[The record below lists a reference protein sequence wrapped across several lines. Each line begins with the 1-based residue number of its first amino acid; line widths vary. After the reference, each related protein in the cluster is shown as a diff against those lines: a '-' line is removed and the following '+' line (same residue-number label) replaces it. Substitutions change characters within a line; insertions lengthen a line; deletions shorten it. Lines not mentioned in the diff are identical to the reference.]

1 VFLQAFKRML
11 TILLFSRPA
20 DVKANLISTVNEEGK
35 NWLGCGMTY
44 TLFECLKDRLD
55 ELLADVTERV
65 VAVEDLSQKATSL
78 SIGDPVKAA
87 APKKEMLSKS
97 QKRKQ
102 WNRAEV
108 GASGSKPRGYD
119 WVDIVKHLSQ
129 TGFAKDE
136 VSPA

>member
-1 VFLQAFKRML
+1 LVAYLVPL
-11 TILLFSRPA
+11 RPA
-20 DVKANLISTVNEEGK
+20 DVKGNIVSKVTEEGQ

-44 TLFECLKDRLD
+44 TLFECLKDQLD
-55 ELLADVTERV
+55 ELLAEVTERAA
-65 VAVEDLSQKATSL
+65 VAEDLTQKATSL
-78 SIGDPVKAA
+78 SIGDSAKTAV
-87 APKKEMLSKS
+87 PKKEQLSKS

-136 VSPA
+136 VASA